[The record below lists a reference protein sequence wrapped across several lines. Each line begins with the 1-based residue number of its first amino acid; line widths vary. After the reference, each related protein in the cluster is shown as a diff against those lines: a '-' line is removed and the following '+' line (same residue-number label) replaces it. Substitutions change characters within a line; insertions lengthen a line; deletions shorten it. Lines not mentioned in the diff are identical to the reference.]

1 MTKNDHSPDVDS
13 KIDEILAED
22 KSDKDA
28 PSATEVDDAPVYSID
43 EAVSIDKNIDDGLV
57 DDDSSGIEPSDDSVS
72 NDADEEEN
80 NYFEDDQEWLSSDD
94 LTVHEDINM
103 AIVKQSD
110 TVVSWQVDNF
120 YKENGE
126 PRSARSLKNDPPI
139 FTVGDSRGESVSF
152 VVTKEFARQLESVMG
167 DIYRGYFNV
176 SSKRAKEL
184 NQKGVKGSFEKFK
197 QWASENKG
205 KAIVFG
211 FAAVTVLVLAVIL

>member
-1 MTKNDHSPDVDS
+1 MTKNDSIPDVNS
-13 KIDEILAED
+13 KIDEILAEEQN
-22 KSDKDA
+22 DKDT
-28 PSATEVDDAPVYSID
+28 PSATEVDDTPVDSTDESID
-43 EAVSIDKNIDDGLV
+43 EELV
-57 DDDSSGIEPSDDSVS
+57 DDDSSDIEHSDDSVS
-72 NDADEEEN
+72 NDVDDEEN
-80 NYFEDDQEWLSSDD
+80 SYFEDDQEWLSGDD

-152 VVTKEFARQLESVMG
+152 VVTKEFARQLESIMG
-167 DIYRGYFNV
+167 DIHRGYFNV

-184 NQKGVKGSFEKFK
+184 NQKGVKGSFEKIK
-197 QWASENKG
+197 QWVSDNKG
-205 KAIVFG
+205 KAVVLG
-211 FAAVTVLVLAVIL
+211 LAVVAVLVAAIIL